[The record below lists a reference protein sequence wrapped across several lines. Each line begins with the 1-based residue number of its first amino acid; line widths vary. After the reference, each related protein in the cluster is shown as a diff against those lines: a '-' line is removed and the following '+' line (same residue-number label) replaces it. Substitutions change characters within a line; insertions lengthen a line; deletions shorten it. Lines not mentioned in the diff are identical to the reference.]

1 VALRISPY
9 FNLQDMVGADEQ
21 GYRVAHLDHEH
32 YIYKKDLSEAE
43 RQAMEAFEKEHPGLI
58 KKLKT
63 TGDIASFVADLTPG
77 IGDIKSFA
85 EAEDGLDYA
94 LATVGLIPGAD
105 IVTKPLKAAKES
117 IQKARVAE
125 KLGNTADVIKY
136 QKEAAIEEAQQ
147 TEKQLKTQWINLQ
160 EEYQLNLQ
168 KYQFYK
174 QEALPEAERIIRA
187 NQLGYSAGEISYVEY
202 LYTLQTAVDTRLA
215 YLESIEALNQKV
227 IEIQSLL
234 NQ

>member
-1 VALRISPY
+1 
-9 FNLQDMVGADEQ
+9 M
-21 GYRVAHLDHEH
+21 
-32 YIYKKDLSEAE
+32 
-43 RQAMEAFEKEHPGLI
+43 
-58 KKLKT
+58 
-63 TGDIASFVADLTPG
+63 
-77 IGDIKSFA
+77 
-85 EAEDGLDYA
+85 
-94 LATVGLIPGAD
+94 
-105 IVTKPLKAAKES
+105 KAY
-117 IQKARVAE
+117 
-125 KLGNTADVIKY
+125 KY
-136 QKEAAIEEAQQ
+136 QKEAAIEAAQQ

>member
-1 VALRISPY
+1 MMRNIRTLMVAIAL
-9 FNLQDMVGADEQ
+9 FFGATTMLTAQVKIAHIDVQKLLEEMPERKSIEAQLKKLEQ
-21 GYRVAHLDHEH
+21 GY
-32 YIYKKDLSEAE
+32 
-43 RQAMEAFEKEHPGLI
+43 
-58 KKLKT
+58 T
-63 TGDIASFVADLTPG
+63 
-77 IGDIKSFA
+77 
-85 EAEDGLDYA
+85 
-94 LATVGLIPGAD
+94 AD
-105 IVTKPLKAAKES
+105 IQAAIKEL
-117 IQKARVAE
+117 QAR
-125 KLGNTADVIKY
+125 ADKY
-136 QKEAAIEEAQQ
+136 QKEAAIEAAQQ